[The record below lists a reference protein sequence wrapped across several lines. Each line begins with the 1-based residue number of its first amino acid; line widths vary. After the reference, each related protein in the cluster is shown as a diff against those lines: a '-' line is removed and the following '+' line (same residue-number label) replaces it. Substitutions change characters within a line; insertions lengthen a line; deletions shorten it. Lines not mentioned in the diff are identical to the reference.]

1 MGTNKES
8 AKVLD
13 DEISRKSKVI
23 EDVVY
28 EIVKEYTAP
37 LDDIMNTCRT
47 IFNSQEKVTNIELED
62 LLTQLPS
69 ALYFVNEGQELV
81 GIKEDISKM
90 IKTENYNQARAN
102 AKGTVADKNTEAE
115 MAVMLEELNRVIYQ
129 RAYKMIR
136 SKVEMGQ
143 EMIASLKRVF
153 DARMKDYELSGGIR
167 G

>member
-1 MGTNKES
+1 MAKE
-8 AKVLD
+8 KVLD

-23 EDVVY
+23 EEVVF
-28 EIVKEYTAP
+28 EIVNEYTKP
-37 LDDIMNTCRT
+37 LDNIMKTCRD
-47 IFNSQEKVTNIELED
+47 IFNSEEKINNIELED

-69 ALYFVNEGQELV
+69 ALYFVNEGQELI
-81 GIKEDISKM
+81 GIREDISKM
-90 IKTENYNQARAN
+90 VKMENYNLARQKAT
-102 AKGTVADKNTEAE
+102 GTIADKNTEAE
-115 MAVMLEELNRVIYQ
+115 MSVVSEELNRVIYQ
-129 RAYKMIR
+129 RAYKMIK